1 MVGDVAA
8 GVVVVIRLIG
18 VGIGIGVAA
27 VGAGVIP
34 TEGAFISAIGWG
46 NYRGSVATGVA
57 SGLGLVMSR
66 LFINCTLISVNP
78 DNLEPCICSTSS
90 SVGSPFPVFLSHGY
104 GFDVMNGGQGCS
116 IRRSHRCI
124 CGGGVGDG
132 FRVEFADC
140 RW

>member
-46 NYRGSVATGVA
+46 NYRAVADPGFKTCGA
-57 SGLGLVMSR
+57 S
-66 LFINCTLISVNP
+66 
-78 DNLEPCICSTSS
+78 
-90 SVGSPFPVFLSHGY
+90 
-104 GFDVMNGGQGCS
+104 
-116 IRRSHRCI
+116 
-124 CGGGVGDG
+124 
-132 FRVEFADC
+132 
-140 RW
+140 